1 MISIIYLFN
10 IKLNYKTNNVV
21 KYIITNYKDKTI
33 NNNICIV
40 IKMSQKSIHSLN
52 IQNQSPIK
60 NTFLGDDDH
69 NVVPP
74 KISTSKKLP
83 LTSPMFSYFGDSHVY
98 LNRKYSENNRIDLL
112 HSNNFPRKDSLCPND
127 ETKDNEEEN
136 GSNIMYSEE
145 NEDEDEENEE
155 EDEEYG
161 QLNANGVYNQQYKN
175 QSNNNISSS
184 NQNTKNNIPLFR
196 FNLNQQFNLMT
207 LNQIQQQQ
215 RPRFNSGNFILQSPN
230 RNQLMNQNYLGNMYP
245 NNPINNYN
253 NNNNQAPYQVEM
265 FGRKGW
271 LCHVCNN
278 FNYDTRNKCNR
289 CHESRSP
296 KKNKKKNSNQKIQ
309 MNIMNSA
316 QNINNKNNKNN
327 KLFSERIGDW
337 TCFHCNNLNFAFRTV
352 CNRCQLSKEESDA
365 FLMKFQMNN
374 INSNEGEN

>member
-1 MISIIYLFN
+1 MLFTSLIQN
-10 IKLNYKTNNVV
+10 KQFI

-33 NNNICIV
+33 NTIICIG
-40 IKMSQKSIHSLN
+40 KMSQKSVHSLN
-52 IQNQSPIK
+52 IQNKSPIK
-60 NTFLGDDDH
+60 NNPFCDEDH
-69 NVVPP
+69 TEVPS

-83 LTSPMFSYFGDSHVY
+83 LTSPMFSYFSDSHVY
-98 LNRKYSENNRIDLL
+98 LNRKYSENIGNDLL
-112 HSNNFPRKDSLCPND
+112 NSKNFLRKDSLCPND

-145 NEDEDEENEE
+145 NEDEENEVSEE

-175 QSNNNISSS
+175 QTNNNISSS
-184 NQNTKNNIPLFR
+184 NNNNKNNIPLFR

-207 LNQIQQQQ
+207 INQIQQQQ

-230 RNQLMNQNYLGNMYP
+230 QNQMLGQNYIGNMYP
-245 NNPINNYN
+245 NNPIANYN
-253 NNNNQAPYQVEM
+253 NNINQVPYQVEM

-289 CHESRSP
+289 CHESGSP
-296 KKNKKKNSNQKIQ
+296 KKSKKKISKAQ
-309 MNIMNSA
+309 MSMNSGA
-316 QNINNKNNKNN
+316 QNMNNKNNKM
-327 KLFSERIGDW
+327 FSERIGDW
-337 TCFHCNNLNFAFRTV
+337 NCFHCNNLNFAFRTV

-374 INSNEGEN
+374 INEGQN

>member
-1 MISIIYLFN
+1 
-10 IKLNYKTNNVV
+10 
-21 KYIITNYKDKTI
+21 
-33 NNNICIV
+33 
-40 IKMSQKSIHSLN
+40 MSQKSVHSVN
-52 IQNQSPIK
+52 IQNKSPIK
-60 NTFLGDDDH
+60 SNLFCEEDH
-69 NVVPP
+69 TTLPS

-83 LTSPMFSYFGDSHVY
+83 ITSPMFSYFSDSHVY
-98 LNRKYSENNRIDLL
+98 LNRKYSENIGNNLL
-112 HSNNFPRKDSLCPND
+112 NSNNFLRKDSLCPND

-136 GSNIMYSEE
+136 ASNIMYSEE

-161 QLNANGVYNQQYKN
+161 QLNANGVYNPQYKN
-175 QSNNNISSS
+175 QTNNNISSS
-184 NQNTKNNIPLFR
+184 NQGAKTNIPLFR

-207 LNQIQQQQ
+207 INQIQQQQ
-215 RPRFNSGNFILQSPN
+215 RPRFNSGNFILQTPN
-230 RNQLMNQNYLGNMYP
+230 QNQLISQNFLGNMYP

-253 NNNNQAPYQVEM
+253 NNINQVPYQVEM

-296 KKNKKKNSNQKIQ
+296 KKGKKENSNQKVQ
-309 MNIMNSA
+309 MNINNSA
-316 QNINNKNNKNN
+316 QNMNNNKNNKM
-327 KLFSERIGDW
+327 FSERIGDW
-337 TCFHCNNLNFAFRTV
+337 NCFHCNNLNFAFRTV

-374 INSNEGEN
+374 INNSNEGTN